1 MSFVL
6 RDLGP
11 AKVIIDPDGTT
22 PVDLGA
28 VLGSIEFK
36 DEVKKKEIK
45 EEASGETMVDAVF
58 TGREV
63 TLKVPLTRSQL
74 AQLAAVIPGA
84 VLATSVLTVSNKV
97 GSPMYAS
104 AKKVTVKPIVDGV
117 VSTTESEWLT
127 IYKAYPIA
135 SPNWKW
141 DASNQRVTD
150 VTFIC
155 FPSQETG
162 SEGKFYDV
170 GE

>member
-22 PVDLGA
+22 PVDLGD
-28 VLGSIEFK
+28 VNGSIEFK
-36 DEVKKKEIK
+36 DEVKKKDIK
-45 EEASGETMVDAVF
+45 TEAAGETAVDAVF

-63 TLKVPLTRSQL
+63 TLKVPMTRAQL
-74 AQLAAVIPGA
+74 SLLAAVIPGS
-84 VLATSVLTVSNKV
+84 VLATSILTVSNKV

-104 AKKVTVKPIVDGV
+104 AKKVTIKPIVDGV

-127 IYKAYPIA
+127 IFKAFPVA
-135 SPNWKW
+135 SPSWKY
-141 DASNQRVTD
+141 DASNQRVCD
-150 VTFIC
+150 VTFYC

-162 SEGKFYDV
+162 AEGQIYAI